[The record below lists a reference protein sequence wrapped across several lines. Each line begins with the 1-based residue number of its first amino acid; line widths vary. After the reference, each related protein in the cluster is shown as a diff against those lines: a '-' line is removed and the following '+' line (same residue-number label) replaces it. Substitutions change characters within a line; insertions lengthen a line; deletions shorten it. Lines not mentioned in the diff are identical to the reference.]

1 MSRFKSRISFFI
13 EGVRNITQHQKGEKN
28 EACLSDQV
36 GYHLAVRK
44 T

>member
-13 EGVRNITQHQKGEKN
+13 EGVLNITQHQKGEKN

-36 GYHLAVRK
+36 GSLLAVSK